1 MRASEIT
8 EGFLDKAKSFAHNTA
23 TDWSDTYKNYQGLKS
38 TAAQRAAIQ
47 PNTSAGPDSG
57 DALGILPRS
66 GNVLVVTSANQGRYF
81 KDIKGQWYNEL
92 FQPLPYSQ
100 FASLELLLQQGKGQE
115 RTDPRGPIG
124 ASKPVAGGAT
134 TSKRGGRMSPRF
146 RR

>member
-1 MRASEIT
+1 MRAHEIT
-8 EGFLDKAKSFAHNTA
+8 EGFLDKAKSFAHNAA
-23 TDWSDTYKNYQGLKS
+23 TNWSDTYANYQGLKS

-47 PNTSAGPDSG
+47 PSTAAGPASG
-57 DALGILPRS
+57 EALGILPRS
-66 GNVLVVTSANQGRYF
+66 GNVLVVTTANQGRYF

-124 ASKPVAGGAT
+124 GAT
-134 TSKRGGRMSPRF
+134 SGARKVSRQRVPRGPTMRTR
-146 RR
+146 

>member
-1 MRASEIT
+1 MRAKEIT

-23 TDWSDTYKNYQGLKS
+23 MNWSDTYANYQGLKS

-47 PNTSAGPDSG
+47 PSTAAASSE
-57 DALGILPRS
+57 ALGILPRA
-66 GNVLVVTSANQGRYF
+66 GNVLVVTTANQGRYF

-124 ASKPVAGGAT
+124 GAAAT
-134 TSKRGGRMSPRF
+134 PRKVSRQRVPRGSTMRTR
-146 RR
+146 